1 MISTLPSNNLL
12 TEMSSRCGHE
22 TEHLHYFLLSQ
33 CSAVGVILPHT
44 KLQDKQLPL
53 LSCQSCAHVYF
64 LNFQNIP
71 ECLDSEDWCWSLEPA
86 GAQLGSLLD
95 VSSSPPDSSS
105 RSWQESWGNCTED
118 PGETTKIRDQVQIV
132 SDELFWCLQDDFY
145 CLSVFLTQHSSSCQQ
160 RLVGVG

>member
-33 CSAVGVILPHT
+33 CSAVGVILLIQNC
-44 KLQDKQLPL
+44 KINSF
-53 LSCQSCAHVYF
+53 LSCLVRRVLMFIF

-132 SDELFWCLQDDFY
+132 SDELFWCLQDDFS
-145 CLSVFLTQHSSSCQQ
+145 CLSVFLTQHSSFCQQ